1 MYLPV
6 AVERWGRVMLR
17 GGRETRERERRKSF
31 DLTLHRN
38 TDQVGFAMHYM
49 SLKLYCI
56 SLTTSR
62 LAEST
67 TYLHCKYHS
76 TVLLS
81 NSTTSKQD
89 LLWLRKKSH
98 HCDFSLRG
106 TATQKTSRDRGAY
119 PVALTIIPPLP
130 HARSSFKIYS
140 TSQSVGTNAMRGP
153 ESEPDVVCAHGEK
166 GEHVRS
172 HAHGAWSTR

>member
-1 MYLPV
+1 MTERVRLTYKMTHRMYLPV

-119 PVALTIIPPLP
+119 PPQSEDRPPFTTLRRRVDHGLDSGCSPPL
-130 HARSSFKIYS
+130 A
-140 TSQSVGTNAMRGP
+140 
-153 ESEPDVVCAHGEK
+153 
-166 GEHVRS
+166 
-172 HAHGAWSTR
+172 

>member
-119 PVALTIIPPLP
+119 PLELRSC
-130 HARSSFKIYS
+130 ARSCS
-140 TSQSVGTNAMRGP
+140 TIRPATMGKKSSKTETKTAASLSNFLLSAADDQDSQLDDIFANSV
-153 ESEPDVVCAHGEK
+153 S
-166 GEHVRS
+166 
-172 HAHGAWSTR
+172 